1 MAVVQVVMG
10 ESQSSHAASSSQN
23 ERLVELLEAGVQ
35 LKTAASNKGRRMC
48 HQKCLVVDSSIC
60 LLGSA
65 NMTHN
70 SRDHA
75 YEFGVCSTQNA
86 TVKSCEAKIANLW
99 SHGTLITM
107 DLAQQWLAA
116 KTRSTHR

>member
-1 MAVVQVVMG
+1 MG

-23 ERLVELLEAGVQ
+23 ERLVELIEGGVQ
-35 LKTAASNKGRRMC
+35 LKMATSYKGRRMC

-60 LLGSA
+60 LVGSA

-75 YEFGVCSTQNA
+75 YEFGVRSAQNA
-86 TVKSCEAKIANLW
+86 TVNSCEAKITNLW
-99 SHGTLITM
+99 SRGTPITL
-107 DLAQQWLAA
+107 DLAQQWLE
-116 KTRSTHR
+116 S